1 MDFYDVAVTENVEKN
16 FKSINQM
23 DLNPQENSR
32 IQVFSESRSSI
43 VKAKLRIILF
53 SSTILKIAS

>member
-1 MDFYDVAVTENVEKN
+1 MDFYDVAVTENAEKK

-23 DLNPQENSR
+23 DLNCQGISR

-43 VKAKLRIILF
+43 AKAKLCIILF
-53 SSTILKIAS
+53 SSTI